1 VKQGLIVVI
10 YLIGVFREPS
20 HYRVEGSLNM
30 NDLIMRDIDRMT
42 GKTHAQ
48 CDDVK
53 REAQIHIHTA
63 SD

>member
-1 VKQGLIVVI
+1 
-10 YLIGVFREPS
+10 
-20 HYRVEGSLNM
+20 M

-42 GKTHAQ
+42 GKTHVQ

-63 SD
+63 SDVNSNRPRREA